1 MATSNKLPAKCRE
14 CAKSRVSYLH
24 QKCHFCS
31 ELEFKESIL
40 CDLNRRIQDEGNFR
54 CHAFQPILKLVNAS
68 ENRTKDSQNALTKRL
83 KKKSF
88 LELLNSDKIKYERA
102 LALQKLD
109 RDPEGVYVQIKY
121 HLAWNVTHRMPAF
134 NPTSHFIDIVHNT
147 LLECSERV
155 GGYVD
160 LLYLAPDHIHIYAES
175 DGELSVEDM
184 VLEIKHFSKDA
195 ILIEPSDIKE
205 KFEGDIG
212 VWDEAYFAETVG

>member
-1 MATSNKLPAKCRE
+1 MNDSNKQPAKCRE
-14 CAKSRVSYLH
+14 CAKSKRSSLH
-24 QKCHFCS
+24 RKCRFCR
-31 ELEFKESIL
+31 ELEFVKSIL
-40 CDLNRRIQDEGNFR
+40 CDLNRCIQGEAEFR

-68 ENRTKDSQNALTKRL
+68 ENRTKDRQNALTRCL

-102 LALQKLD
+102 LALQKLG
-109 RDPEGVYVQIKY
+109 RDPDGVYVQLKY
-121 HLAWNVTHRMPAF
+121 HLAWNVRHRIPVF

-160 LLYLAPDHIHIYAES
+160 LLYLAQDHIHIYAES

-184 VLEIKHFSKDA
+184 VLEIKDFSKDA

-205 KFEGDIG
+205 KFGGDIG
-212 VWDEAYFAETVG
+212 IWDEAYFAETVG

>member
-1 MATSNKLPAKCRE
+1 MNDSSKLPAKCRE
-14 CAKSRVSYLH
+14 CAKSKISH
-24 QKCHFCS
+24 PHKKCNFCS

-40 CDLNRRIQDEGNFR
+40 CDLNRCIQGEAEFR

-102 LALQKLD
+102 LALQKLG
-109 RDPEGVYVQIKY
+109 RDPDGVYVQIKY
-121 HLAWNVTHRMPAF
+121 HFAWNVTHRMPAF

-184 VLEIKHFSKDA
+184 VLEIKRFSSDA
-195 ILIEPSDIKE
+195 ILVEPSDIKE

-212 VWDEAYFAETVG
+212 IWDEAYFAETVG